1 MSIVSD
7 IPGLPHQTTSSLR
20 TCALPPCKGGNPPP
34 GFAAVSLSHLSK
46 GPPQRCSI
54 NAGVPET

>member
-1 MSIVSD
+1 MGIVSD
-7 IPGLPHQTTSSLR
+7 IPGLPHQTTSSVL
-20 TCALPPCKGGNPPP
+20 TSALPLCKGDNPLP

-54 NAGVPET
+54 NAGVPDT